1 MFNPY
6 SIILGSFVVT
16 GLLATAWGLRIIIRA
31 RETLQ
36 WPVVE
41 GTIEESTKSSESDD
55 LLPHVKY
62 CYLVG
67 QQTFRQLV
75 KFSGDITPS
84 EEFSKRY
91 VEKYPEGSKVKVYYD
106 PENPETSTL
115 EPGPGQGDWLVLAI
129 GLGTLVFGVLLF
141 VFAG

>member
-1 MFNPY
+1 M
-6 SIILGSFVVT
+6 
-16 GLLATAWGLRIIIRA
+16 
-31 RETLQ
+31 
-36 WPVVE
+36 
-41 GTIEESTKSSESDD
+41 
-55 LLPHVKY
+55 
-62 CYLVG
+62 
-67 QQTFRQLV
+67 

-91 VEKYPEGSKVKVYYD
+91 VEKYPEGSQVRVYYD

-141 VFAG
+141 IFAD